1 MRLLVSSS
9 SRERSR
15 AGSSA
20 ADSQAGSSV
29 CRTGRVTGET
39 VERSR
44 AGSSAADSQAGSSA
58 CRTGRVT
65 GETVGVQ
72 QQQGALQGRVQH
84 RRQPDRVLSLSDRES
99 HW

>member
-15 AGSSA
+15 AGSST
-20 ADSQAGSSV
+20 ADSQ
-29 CRTGRVTGET
+29 T
-39 VERSR
+39 
-44 AGSSAADSQAGSSA
+44 GSSA

-72 QQQGALQGRVQH
+72 QQQGALQGRVQR